1 MAKFVEIP
9 RKPREVEAV
18 RFTGVVNGVPTT
30 AETGWPT
37 WFVAAFAQGVLH
49 MVGDDVFLREEL
61 VSPGEWL
68 VRDETLESLHIYQ
81 EGHFAANF
89 RPKRKTPVARK
100 PRAVKTPVAKAA
112 K

>member
-9 RKPREVEAV
+9 RKLREVEAV

-30 AETGWPT
+30 AEAGWPT

-61 VSPGEWL
+61 VSPGDWL
-68 VRDETLESLHIYQ
+68 VRDEAAASLAVYPDDHMAI
-81 EGHFAANF
+81 NW

-100 PRAVKTPVAKAA
+100 PRAVKAPVAKAA